1 MDIHSLKEI
10 VKPENIVKF
19 GGDWGPFVVMAV
31 IFAETG
37 LLVGFFFPGD
47 SLLFT
52 AGLFVGMGAKGGIE
66 FNIIGLL
73 IGVFLAAVIGN
84 TVGYLFGRSVGPAL
98 FKRDDS
104 LIFKKKYLEMTRNFY
119 EKNGRMAIIL
129 GRFLPIIRTF
139 VPVLAGAIKLDF
151 WRFTLYNVIGGAA
164 WTASFILI
172 GYFLGARFPGPI
184 KDNLDFIVI
193 ALIVITIIPVIRTF
207 LKERKKGK
215 EAAAAAAANKE
226 E

>member
-1 MDIHSLKEI
+1 MDFHTLKEWL
-10 VKPENIVKF
+10 KPEHIVRF
-19 GGDWGPFVVMAV
+19 GGAWGPYVVMAV

-52 AGLFVGMGAKGGIE
+52 AGLFVGMGPVAGID
-66 FNIIGLL
+66 FNIVLL
-73 IGVFLAAVIGN
+73 LLGVFLAAVIGN

-98 FKRDDS
+98 FKREDS
-104 LIFKKKYLEMTRNFY
+104 LIFKKKYLEMTQSFY
-119 EKNGRMAIIL
+119 EKNGKMAIIA

-151 WRFTLYNVIGGAA
+151 WRFTVYNIIGAGA
-164 WTASFILI
+164 WTGSFILL
-172 GYFLGARFPGPI
+172 GYFLGAKFPGPI

-193 ALIVITIIPVIRTF
+193 ALIIITIIPVVRTYM
-207 LKERKKGK
+207 KERKKAKAAGAGK
-215 EAAAAAAANKE
+215 
-226 E
+226 